1 MSHVTGDGCS
11 EHWPSTHNFPY
22 VAFEHKSF
30 LCLQL
35 SLGMISW
42 RAPSPAVESFHDV
55 QAKICES
62 GIFRSFGHYE
72 MHSFH
77 IPYIT
82 SI

>member
-1 MSHVTGDGCS
+1 MSHVTGGGCS
-11 EHWPSTHNFPY
+11 EDWPLTHSFPY
-22 VAFEHKSF
+22 IVFEHKSS

-35 SLGMISW
+35 SLGMVSW
-42 RAPSPAVESFHDV
+42 RAPSPAEESFHHV

-62 GIFRSFGHYE
+62 GIFRSFGHHE